1 MEIQLYN
8 QITDPVK
15 AIDQL
20 GTMFAKSGMFGC
32 DNENA
37 GKMLA
42 MICLAERQSPTYINR
57 NFDIVGG
64 KLRKKSMAA
73 FAEFRQAGGKVRWL
87 KTGEDGKEA
96 SAEFTFE
103 GQTVQLSFTIE
114 QARQGG
120 ANIKDGSNWT
130 KTPGNMLRA
139 RVISNALGMLCP
151 EIFAGD
157 DVGNDIQQVAPEM
170 KLAGPVVAATPP
182 AAPAAPPAP
191 AVTPSNVIEIKA
203 DVQPVPAPPE
213 PPEPVQT
220 PPPAALTAEQQA
232 TVAAL
237 ENAIGDAGPAAMKW
251 FLAQGWLQPGE
262 GLECLK
268 EIRVKQILTKTPA
281 FLRAVKGAA

>member
-157 DVGNDIQQVAPEM
+157 DVGNDIQQPAPEM
-170 KLAGPVVAATPP
+170 KLAGPAP
-182 AAPAAPPAP
+182 AVTAPAAPSAP
-191 AVTPSNVIEIKA
+191 AAAPSNVIDIKA
-203 DVQPVPAPPE
+203 DVQPAAQPE
-213 PPEPVQT
+213 PPAPVQP
-220 PPPAALTAEQQA
+220 PPPAALTVEQEA
-232 TVAAL
+232 TVKAL
-237 ENAIGDAGPAAMKW
+237 ETAIGDAGPAAMKW
-251 FLAQGWLQPGE
+251 FLAQGWLKPGE

>member
-73 FAEFRQAGGKVRWL
+73 FAEFRQAGGKVRWI

-120 ANIKDGSNWT
+120 ANFKAGSNWA

-191 AVTPSNVIEIKA
+191 AVAPSNVIDIKA
-203 DVQPVPAPPE
+203 DVQPAPARAEPPAP
-213 PPEPVQT
+213 VQP

-237 ENAIGDAGPAAMKW
+237 ETAIGDAGPAAMKW

-262 GLECLK
+262 GLESLK

>member
-73 FAEFRQAGGKVRWL
+73 FAEFRQAGGKVRWI

-96 SAEFTFE
+96 SAEFTYE
-103 GQTVQLSFTIE
+103 GQTVTLSFTIE

-120 ANIKDGSNWT
+120 ANFKDGSNWV

-157 DVGNDIQQVAPEM
+157 DVGNDIPQPAPEM
-170 KLAGPVVAATPP
+170 KLAGPAPAVTAP
-182 AAPAAPPAP
+182 AAPAAPAAP
-191 AVTPSNVIEIKA
+191 TVAPSNVIEIKA
-203 DVQPVPAPPE
+203 DVQPAAPPE
-213 PPEPVQT
+213 PPAPGQT
-220 PPPAALTAEQQA
+220 PPPADLTAEQQA

-237 ENAIGDAGPAAMKW
+237 ETAIGDAGPAAMKW

-281 FLRAVKGAA
+281 FLRAVKGVV